1 MKKIKYLITS
11 LILVLIFSSVNVFA
25 AGSISVSSS
34 SKTVIVGN
42 TVKVTVKVN
51 GLVTFKTVNN
61 EKKVNKNGVGTWEYC
76 ISYDSSL
83 LKLTSSTADAY
94 TCVKTGLVGLSKQSE
109 TFTFKAL
116 KSGTANVGVKSFA
129 LYDYEDETQ
138 MKSSAGS
145 VSIKLMTQS
154 ELQATY
160 STNANLK
167 GISVDSYK
175 LDPSFKKDVFVYNVD
190 VENDVEKVTISA
202 SKEDSTASISGT
214 GTKSL
219 SEGLNKFEIIVT
231 SQKGNTLTY
240 TVNVNRKELNPITV
254 TIDGKEYTIIRK
266 ADDLPID
273 DLNSFQEDT
282 LEYDSDTIIP
292 VLKSEVTGFTV
303 VGLKDSEGNI
313 HMFIYDDGFTKEYIE
328 VKTAGINLYPMEFP
342 ESEKFGNYTKTT
354 VDFNEVKVDAYK
366 LNDNAKTVIIYGQDT
381 DLGDVRYY
389 FYDLET
395 GSLIPYNE
403 DLDTFYV
410 KKIDTYKKVIL
421 GSIGFIVFLIL
432 IMFLRK
438 PKKVFVEKVVTV
450 EKEKVV
456 EKEPVK
462 EEKNE
467 EVTDSFKPIDI
478 IEIKPKRGRKKKIDE

>member
-11 LILVLIFSSVNVFA
+11 LILVLILSSVNVFA
-25 AGSISVSSS
+25 AGTISVSSS
-34 SKTVIVGN
+34 AKTVIVGN
-42 TVKVTVKVN
+42 TVKVTVTVN
-51 GLVTFKTVNN
+51 GTGTKDG
-61 EKKVNKNGVGTWEYC
+61 KVGAWEYC

-83 LKLTSSTADAY
+83 LKLTDSTADAN
-94 TCVKTGLVGLSKQSE
+94 TCVKTGVVGLVKPTA

-116 KSGTANVGVKSFA
+116 KSGTAKVGVKSYA
-129 LYDYEDETQ
+129 LYDYGTDEQ
-138 MKSSAGS
+138 MSSSAGN

-167 GISVDSYK
+167 GISVDGHK
-175 LDPSFKKDVFVYNVD
+175 LDPAFKKDVFVYNVD

-214 GTKSL
+214 GTKTL

-282 LEYDSDTIIP
+282 LEYDSDTVIP

-303 VGLKDSEGNI
+303 GGLKDSEGNI

-354 VDFNEVKVDAYK
+354 VDFNEVKADAYK

-403 DLDTFYV
+403 DLDNFYA
-410 KKIDTYKKVIL
+410 KKMDTYKKVII
-421 GSIGFIVFLIL
+421 GCIGFIVFLIL
-432 IMFLRK
+432 IMFIRK

-450 EKEKVV
+450 EKIV

-462 EEKNE
+462 EEKAE
-467 EVTDSFKPIDI
+467 ETTDSFKPIDV